1 MLTHQAGFHLCRI
14 RIMLT
19 SVMLL
24 LFAAT
29 TQASVIIDGTRV
41 IYPEQSPEVTV
52 RLSNKSEM
60 PKLVQAWIDDG
71 DEKSSPEKIDV
82 PFAILTPIFR
92 MEANKGQVLRI
103 RYTKTKPL
111 PKDRESV
118 FWLNVLEIPAK
129 PNAEKQTEN
138 YLQFSFRT
146 RIKLFLRPQG
156 LPGTAAKAAEQLT
169 WKYKPGALQVTN
181 PTAFNVSIK
190 RINVGEAAQGG
201 SADGMMIAPFA
212 TADIALKD
220 AKTELANPQVVF
232 YPVNDYGGTPEL
244 KSTAVKAPF
253 ASVPQP

>member
-1 MLTHQAGFHLCRI
+1 MRSI
-14 RIMLT
+14 RFICV
-19 SVMLL
+19 SMLL
-24 LFAAT
+24 LAVAGVA
-29 TQASVIIDGTRV
+29 QASIIIDGTRV
-41 IYPEQSPEVTV
+41 IYPEQSAEVSV
-52 RLSNKSEM
+52 RLTNKGEL
-60 PKLVQAWIDDG
+60 PRLVQTWIDDG

-129 PNAEKQTEN
+129 PNTEKQAEN

-146 RIKLFLRPQG
+146 RIKLFLRPAG
-156 LPGTAAKAAEQLT
+156 LPGTAASAAEQLT
-169 WKYKPGALQVTN
+169 WKYHPGALQATN

-190 RINVGEAAQGG
+190 RINVGNASQGG
-201 SADGMMIAPFA
+201 SAEGVMVAPFS
-212 TADIALKD
+212 TAYIALRDSK
-220 AKTELANPQVVF
+220 AELSNPQVVF

-244 KSTAVKAPF
+244 KSTAVQANF
-253 ASVPQP
+253 ASDSQP

>member
-1 MLTHQAGFHLCRI
+1 MLTHQAGFHKHRI
-14 RIMLT
+14 RVIFT
-19 SVMLL
+19 SMVL
-24 LFAAT
+24 LFFTGIA
-29 TQASVIIDGTRV
+29 QASVIIDGTRV
-41 IYPEQSPEVTV
+41 VYPEQSPEVSV
-52 RLSNKSEM
+52 RLTNKGEL
-60 PKLVQAWIDDG
+60 PRLIQAWIDDG

-129 PNAEKQTEN
+129 PSSEKQAEN

-146 RIKLFLRPQG
+146 RIKLFLRPAG
-156 LPGTAAKAAEQLT
+156 LPGTAATAAEKLT
-169 WKYKPGALQVTN
+169 WKYNHGALQVTN

-190 RINVGEAAQGG
+190 RINVGEASQGG
-201 SADGMMIAPFA
+201 SAEGIMVAPFS
-212 TADIALKD
+212 TADIALRNSK
-220 AKTELANPQVVF
+220 AELSNPVLFF

-253 ASVPQP
+253 ASVPQS